1 MTTVSNLRLI
11 STSNTVQIIQDISIL
26 FKKFLPAHL
35 ENYHYFIHFEQ
46 FSIIS
51 TNTQWIENIFY
62 FKWYSKL
69 DEGKYI
75 FIGMGLIL
83 ARFFSNLLILT
94 GIRKLEG
101 NRPSVEQYL

>member
-46 FSIIS
+46 F
-51 TNTQWIENIFY
+51 
-62 FKWYSKL
+62 
-69 DEGKYI
+69 
-75 FIGMGLIL
+75 
-83 ARFFSNLLILT
+83 
-94 GIRKLEG
+94 
-101 NRPSVEQYL
+101 